1 MVRHS
6 DSDSRS
12 DDDDDEDED
21 DRLEW
26 SSNSFDGDSIL
37 ASEASS
43 QVAVNDGLP
52 MSPDQAA
59 AVIQGWVGRRM
70 STCIL
75 ELRYFYSGHI
85 IPRIN
90 GNCYISVHIRN

>member
-12 DDDDDEDED
+12 DDDDGDDDD

-26 SSNSFDGDSIL
+26 SSNGFDGDSSL

-43 QVAVNDGLP
+43 QVAVDDGLP

-59 AVIQGWVGRRM
+59 AVIQGWVCCVPFGSKDIVACTMSCVSFVEEGKVGRQ
-70 STCIL
+70 
-75 ELRYFYSGHI
+75 FF
-85 IPRIN
+85 
-90 GNCYISVHIRN
+90 